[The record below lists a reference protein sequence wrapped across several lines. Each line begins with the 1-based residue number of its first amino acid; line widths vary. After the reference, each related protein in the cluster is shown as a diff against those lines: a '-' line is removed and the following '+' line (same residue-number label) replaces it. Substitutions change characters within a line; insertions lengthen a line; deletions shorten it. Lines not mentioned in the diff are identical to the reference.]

1 MTVSDEQLMLDIMQ
15 GSTPAFELFVRRW
28 NSRMLC
34 FFQRCVGNAAEAE
47 DLRQDLFLRV
57 YQKRSSYRQQGRFE
71 AWLYRIAANLV
82 IDKHARKKKG
92 NLQPLDTMDESVEA
106 AHDSSAQ
113 HSRCCAAMNEYE
125 ERIFQ
130 SLQLIP
136 EGERIVLVLR
146 HFENLNF
153 REIADLIDTPESTVK
168 SRVYRGLQSMRQQL
182 KQAGIMENEILRS
195 V

>member
-28 NSRMLC
+28 NSRMLF

-92 NLQPLDTMDESVEA
+92 ALQPLDTMEESVEA
-106 AHDSSAQ
+106 DQNGVTHD
-113 HSRCCAAMNEYE
+113 SRCCAVMSEYE
-125 ERIFQ
+125 EQIFQ
-130 SLQLIP
+130 ALQLIP
-136 EGERIVLVLR
+136 EGERRVLVLR

-168 SRVYRGLQSMRQQL
+168 SRVYRGLRSMRKQL
-182 KQAGIMENEILRS
+182 KQAGILENEVLKS

>member
-15 GSTPAFELFVRRW
+15 GSNPAFELFVRRW

-34 FFQRCVGNAAEAE
+34 FFKRCVGNAVEAE

-57 YQKRSSYRQQGRFE
+57 YQKRSTYRQQGRFE

-92 NLQPLDTMDESVEA
+92 ILQSLDDIDESDQA
-106 AHDSSAQ
+106 AQDSAAQ
-113 HSRCCAAMNEYE
+113 HSRCCAQMGEYE
-125 ERIFQ
+125 ERIFK

-153 REIADLIDTPESTVK
+153 KEIADLIDAPESTVK

-182 KQAGIMENEILRS
+182 KQAGILENEVLKS